1 MKKVI
6 NREHIEGWVY
16 DHNLALKTVQNTE
29 SKNFGKEF
37 IGGTLDIQTDDEGC
51 NIVTVNF
58 TYVTEMTAKGT
69 KNATFAVLKN
79 IIEGAKTVLSDG
91 RDAAMMVR
99 VDTAL
104 ALNDFY
110 TTRNGEEELVQA
122 KRNEGGFVSQIN
134 KLNPTDRS
142 TFEFDMLINGTRFVD
157 ENEET
162 GAPEYLVVKGAVF
175 NFRNAML
182 PVELVVKSKS
192 GIDYFSSLEASASN
206 LVFTRVKGNIT
217 SQVTSVKRE
226 EESAFGEPS
235 VREYT
240 RTVREWVITWAAS
253 EPYEIGDETNGI
265 TVDEIKKALADRE
278 VYLADVKKRQDEYQ
292 ATKNATHAAAPSAGT
307 TAAAGAFNF

>member
-6 NREHIEGWVY
+6 NRERIEGWVY

-37 IGGTLDIQTDDEGC
+37 INGTLDIQTDDEGC

-79 IIEGAKTVLSDG
+79 IIDGAKTVLSDG

-104 ALNDFY
+104 GLNDFY
-110 TTRNGEEELVQA
+110 TTRNGVEELVQA
-122 KRNEGGFVSQIN
+122 KRNDGGFVSQIN

-162 GAPEYLVVKGAVF
+162 GTPEYLVVKGAVF

-182 PVELVVKSKS
+182 PVELVVKSKG

-206 LVFTRVKGNIT
+206 LVFTRVKGNIA

-253 EPYEIGDETNGI
+253 EPYEIGDEANGI

-292 ATKNATHAAAPSAGT
+292 ATKNATPAATPSAGT

>member
-6 NREHIEGWVY
+6 NRERIEGWVY

-37 IGGTLDIQTDDEGC
+37 INGTLDIQTDDEGC

-79 IIEGAKTVLSDG
+79 IIDGAKTVLSDG

-104 ALNDFY
+104 GLNDFY
-110 TTRNGEEELVQA
+110 TTRNGVEELVQA
-122 KRNEGGFVSQIN
+122 KRNDGGFVSQIN

-162 GAPEYLVVKGAVF
+162 GTPEYLVVKGAVF

-182 PVELVVKSKS
+182 PVELVVKSKG

-206 LVFTRVKGNIT
+206 LVFTRVKGNIA

-292 ATKNATHAAAPSAGT
+292 ATKNATPAATPSAGT